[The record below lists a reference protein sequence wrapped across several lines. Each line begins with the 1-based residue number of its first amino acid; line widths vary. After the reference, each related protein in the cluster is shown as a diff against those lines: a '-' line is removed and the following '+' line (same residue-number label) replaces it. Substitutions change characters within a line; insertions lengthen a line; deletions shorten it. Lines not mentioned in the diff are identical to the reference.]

1 MRLMLA
7 GCEYSGTTTLS
18 YAIAKWVR
26 ENMGERIGY
35 HDHWKLPHI
44 NHAPIQTQAELDE
57 VFEAWAEGRGEDPTY
72 SGLTPHEQELFNALT
87 PRIKECFQ
95 RYHIEYH
102 ISQDFY
108 SQPHHNIIGMQYD
121 EAVYAPLYYGYGGPG
136 QYADRELV
144 ARRTEE
150 KIMRAAPDTVL
161 VLTKAAPEVIAA
173 RMSESPHPHTVLQEK
188 DIEYVLEK
196 FEDQYERSL
205 IMSKFTVDTSTATV
219 EESLS
224 EFVSKYEPLLTDAD
238 RTRILVHKAR
248 QKGEWI

>member
-1 MRLMLA
+1 MRLILA

-18 YAIAKWVR
+18 YAISRWAK
-26 ENMGERIGY
+26 ENMGERISY

-44 NHAPIQTQAELDE
+44 SHPSLKAQAELDE
-57 VFEAWAEGRGEDPTY
+57 AFEAWAERRGEDPTY

-87 PRIKECFQ
+87 PKIKESFQ

-108 SQPHHNIIGMQYD
+108 SQPHHNIIGMHYD
-121 EAVYAPLYYGYGGPG
+121 EAVYAPLYYDYGGPG
-136 QYADRELV
+136 QYGDRERV

-150 KIMRAAPDTVL
+150 KVVKTALDTVL
-161 VLTKAAPEVIAA
+161 VLVKAAPEVIAR
-173 RMSESPHPHTVLQEK
+173 RMNEAPHPHAVLQEK
-188 DIEYVLEK
+188 NIEDVLER

-205 IMSKFTVDTSTATV
+205 IKRKFTINTSTAII

-224 EFVSKYEPLLTDAD
+224 EFVSKYEPLLSDAD
-238 RTRILVHKAR
+238 RMRLLVYKAKR
-248 QKGEWI
+248 KGEWV

>member
-18 YAIAKWVR
+18 YAITKWAR
-26 ENMGERIGY
+26 ENMGARIGF

-44 NHAPIQTQAELDE
+44 NHPPIQTQAALDE

-87 PRIKECFQ
+87 PTIKECFQ

-102 ISQDFY
+102 MSQDFY
-108 SQPHHNIIGMQYD
+108 AQPDHNLIGMHYD

-144 ARRTEE
+144 ARHTEGA
-150 KIMRAAPDTVL
+150 IMKAAPDTVL
-161 VLTKAAPEVIAA
+161 VLLKAPPEVIAG
-173 RMSESPHPHTVLQEK
+173 RMNEAPHPHAVVQEK

-205 IMSKFTVDTSTATV
+205 IRSKFTVDTGTATI

-224 EFVSKYEPLLTDAD
+224 EFVSKYEPLLTDTD

-248 QKGEWI
+248 QRGEWV

>member
-18 YAIAKWVR
+18 CAIAKWAR
-26 ENMGERIGY
+26 ENMGERIGF

-44 NHAPIQTQAELDE
+44 NHPPIQAQAELDE
-57 VFEAWAEGRGEDPTY
+57 AFEAWTEGRGEDPTY

-95 RYHIEYH
+95 RYHMEYH
-102 ISQDFY
+102 ICEDFY
-108 SQPHHNIIGMQYD
+108 SQPHHNMIGMHYD

-144 ARRTEE
+144 ARNTEE
-150 KIMRAAPDTVL
+150 TIMKAAPDTVL
-161 VLTKAAPEVIAA
+161 VLLKAAPGVIAG
-173 RMSESPHPHTVLQEK
+173 RMNEAPHPHAVVQEK
-188 DIEYVLEK
+188 DIEYVLTK
-196 FEDQYERSL
+196 FEDQYQRSL
-205 IMSKFTVDTSTATV
+205 IKSKLTVDTGTATV

-224 EFVSKYEPLLTDAD
+224 EFVSKYEPLLTDTD

-248 QKGEWI
+248 QRGEWV